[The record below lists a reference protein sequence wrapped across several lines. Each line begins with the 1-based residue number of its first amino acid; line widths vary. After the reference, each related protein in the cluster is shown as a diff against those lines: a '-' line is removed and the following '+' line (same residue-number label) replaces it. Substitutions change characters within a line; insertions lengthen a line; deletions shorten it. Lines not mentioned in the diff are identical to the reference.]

1 MPKTIPA
8 IERYMT
14 KSPYSIG
21 THEPLAKAHA
31 LMHEHGIRHLPVL
44 HGAELV
50 GVVSDR
56 DLHLV
61 ESLTEVDT
69 GKVTVEEAMTTIV
82 YAVAPSTPLD
92 EVVDTMTTK
101 KCGSAVVMEGGK
113 VVGIFT
119 TIDLCKAFAEHLH
132 GRKHA

>member
-21 THEPLAKAHA
+21 THDPLSKAHS

-61 ESLTEVDT
+61 ESLTEVDPT
-69 GKVTVEEAMTTIV
+69 KVTVEEAMTTIV

-92 EVVDTMTTK
+92 EVVDTMATK
-101 KCGSAVVMEGGK
+101 KCGSAVVMEAGK

-119 TIDLCKAFAEHLH
+119 TIDLCKAFSEHLH
-132 GRKHA
+132 GRKRA

>member
-21 THEPLAKAHA
+21 THDPLSKAHS

-61 ESLTEVDT
+61 ESLSEVDPS
-69 GKVTVEEAMTTIV
+69 KVTVEEAMTTIV

-92 EVVDTMTTK
+92 EVVGTMATK
-101 KCGSAVVMEGGK
+101 KCGSAVVMEAGK

-132 GRKHA
+132 GHKH

>member
-14 KSPYSIG
+14 KSPHSVG
-21 THEPLAKAHA
+21 THEPLSKAHS

-61 ESLTEVDT
+61 ESLTEVDPT
-69 GKVTVEEAMTTIV
+69 KVTVEEAMTTIV
-82 YAVAPSTPLD
+82 YAVAPTTPLD
-92 EVVDTMTTK
+92 EVVDAMATK

-119 TIDLCKAFAEHLH
+119 TVDLCKAFAEHLH
-132 GRKHA
+132 GHKHA

>member
-21 THEPLAKAHA
+21 THDPLSKAHS

-61 ESLTEVDT
+61 ESLTEVDPS
-69 GKVTVEEAMTTIV
+69 KVTVEEAMTTIV

-92 EVVDTMTTK
+92 EVVGTMATK
-101 KCGSAVVMEGGK
+101 KCGSAVVMEAGK

>member
-1 MPKTIPA
+1 
-8 IERYMT
+8 MT

-21 THEPLAKAHA
+21 THDPLSKAHS

-61 ESLTEVDT
+61 ESLTEVDPS
-69 GKVTVEEAMTTIV
+69 KVTVEEAMTTIV

-92 EVVDTMTTK
+92 EVVGTMATK
-101 KCGSAVVMEGGK
+101 KCGSAVVMEAGK

-132 GRKHA
+132 GHKH

>member
-21 THEPLAKAHA
+21 THDTLSKAHS

-61 ESLTEVDT
+61 ESLTDV
-69 GKVTVEEAMTTIV
+69 AMTTIV
-82 YAVAPSTPLD
+82 YGVAPSTPLD
-92 EVVDTMTTK
+92 EVVETMATK
-101 KCGSAVVMEGGK
+101 KCGSAVVMEAGK

-132 GRKHA
+132 GHKHA

>member
-21 THEPLAKAHA
+21 THDPLSKAHS

-61 ESLTEVDT
+61 ESLTEVDPS
-69 GKVTVEEAMTTIV
+69 KVTVEEAMTTIV

-92 EVVDTMTTK
+92 EVVDTMATK
-101 KCGSAVVMEGGK
+101 KCGSAVVMEAGK

>member
-21 THEPLAKAHA
+21 THDPLSKAHS

-61 ESLTEVDT
+61 ESLTEVDPS
-69 GKVTVEEAMTTIV
+69 KVTVEEAMTTIV

-92 EVVDTMTTK
+92 EVVGTMATK
-101 KCGSAVVMEGGK
+101 KCGSAVVMEAGK

-132 GRKHA
+132 GHKH